1 MSVAGYNG
9 PQLNYA
15 YSFKSL
21 VGKPGLLTLSLV
33 TPSTGTGIQ
42 GENHFGSLSLSF
54 YIWTWRNW

>member
-1 MSVAGYNG
+1 MSDAGYNG

-42 GENHFGSLSLSF
+42 GENHSLSLSF
-54 YIWTWRNW
+54 YIWTRRNW

>member
-15 YSFKSL
+15 YGFKSL

-33 TPSTGTGIQ
+33 TPSTVTGIQ
-42 GENHFGSLSLSF
+42 GESHFGSLSLSF
-54 YIWTWRNW
+54 YI

>member
-1 MSVAGYNG
+1 MSVAGYNV

-21 VGKPGLLTLSLV
+21 VEKPGLWTLSLV
-33 TPSTGTGIQ
+33 TPSTVTGIQ

-54 YIWTWRNW
+54 YI